1 MRRIPCLALGGLL
14 LVLGSTPSAAQA
26 KRAFEIT
33 DVYRTAGVS
42 APTVSPDGSLVAF
55 SVNRYDLGGAGESWS
70 EIWLM
75 APDGSRLRQVTFGR
89 HHDGDPTFSPDGK
102 TLLFTSDRSGETQLH
117 LLPVDGGESRQLTH
131 WPVGLETPVWSPD
144 GRYIAVA
151 SRVFPECGADPACN
165 EKLAKDTDDGD
176 LAVHVADELLFRHW
190 TEWRGGRFA
199 HILLIDA
206 KTGNV
211 VKDLTP
217 GPWDSP
223 TFMAGGGRG
232 YDFSPDGRQ
241 LTYMSN
247 RDKDQALS
255 TNADLWVVDVD
266 AKIDESTAVNLTD
279 ANDGWD
285 GSPLYSPDGRWIAFR
300 SQATPR
306 YESDFFRL
314 ALYDR
319 QAKKITYRIEQS
331 AFDNWIDDMAW
342 TPDSKSIVF
351 QGEVQGRTP
360 LFRIDVA
367 GGGVQKVLT
376 HATIDGFEVM
386 PDGKTLVYTR
396 RGVSEPHEIF
406 RAALAGGGQPQRLT
420 RMNAELEATVDL
432 RPVEEMWVDVGG
444 YKVHT
449 FIVKPH
455 GFDPSKKYPLILNVH
470 GGPQSQFGDSYRG
483 DWQVYP
489 GKGYVVAFPNATG
502 SSGYGQEFTDA
513 IACDWGGR
521 VYQDLMKVTDAL
533 EKLPYVDSSRMGA
546 MGWSYGG
553 YMMMWFEGHTDRFKA
568 LAAMMGIFDLPS
580 FYGATEELWFPE
592 KDLCGTPWES
602 EAYTKWSPSG
612 SVANFKTPALV
623 ITGQLDYRVPYTQ
636 SLMFFTA
643 LQKKGVPSRL
653 IVYPNAGH
661 WPGWREMI
669 FYYNAHLDWFHR
681 WLGGEPAP
689 WDVKELARN
698 RVVLV
703 KDDEAGEEAP
713 KREEGPGQ

>member
-1 MRRIPCLALGGLL
+1 MRRIFSLALGGLL
-14 LVLGSTPSAAQA
+14 FVLGSTPSAAQG

-42 APTVSPDGSLVAF
+42 APTLSPDGSLVAF
-55 SVNRYDLGGAGESWS
+55 SVRRYDLSGAGESWS
-70 EIWLM
+70 EIWMM
-75 APDGSRLRQVTFGR
+75 APDGSRLRQVTFGK
-89 HHDGDPTFSPDGK
+89 HTDAEPSFSPDGK
-102 TLLFTSDRSGETQLH
+102 TLLFTSDRSGENQLH
-117 LLPVDGGESRQLTH
+117 VLPVEGGESRQLTH
-131 WPVGLETPVWSPD
+131 WPLGLETPVWTPD
-144 GRYIAVA
+144 GRFIAVT
-151 SRVFPECGADPACN
+151 SHVFPECGADSACN
-165 EKLAKDTDDGD
+165 EKLKKDTGEGD

-199 HILLIDA
+199 HILLVDV

-223 TFMAGGGRG
+223 TFQAGGGRG
-232 YDFSPDGRQ
+232 YDFSPDGKQ
-241 LTYMSN
+241 LCYMSN

-255 TNADLWVVDVD
+255 TNADLWVVDVN
-266 AKIDESTAVNLTD
+266 AKIGETTAVNLTD

-285 GSPLYSPDGRWIAFR
+285 GAPLYSPDGRWIAFR

-306 YESDFFRL
+306 YESAFFRL

-319 QAKKITYRIEQS
+319 QAKKISYRIEQS

-342 TPDSKSIVF
+342 APDAKSLVF
-351 QGEVQGRTP
+351 QGQVQGRTP
-360 LFRIDVA
+360 LFQVDVA
-367 GGGVQKVLT
+367 GGGVRKVLT
-376 HATIDGFEVM
+376 HATIDGFDIA
-386 PDGKTLVYTR
+386 PDGKTVFYTR
-396 RGVSEPHEIF
+396 RGVAEPHEVF

-432 RPVEEMWVDVGG
+432 RPAEEMWVDVGG

-449 FIVKPH
+449 FVIKPH

-489 GKGYVVAFPNATG
+489 GKGYVVAFSNPTG
-502 SSGYGQEFTDA
+502 SSGYGQELTDA

-533 EKLPYVDSSRMGA
+533 EKLPYVDKERMGA

-553 YMMMWFEGHTDRFKA
+553 YMMMWLEGHTERFKT

-580 FYGATEELWFPE
+580 FYGSTEELWFPE

-643 LQKKGVPSRL
+643 LQKKGIPSRL

-681 WLGGEPAP
+681 WLGGGQAP
-689 WDVKELARN
+689 WNVQELARN
-698 RVVLV
+698 QAVLV
-703 KDDEAGEEAP
+703 KDDDEQEAP
-713 KREEGPGQ
+713 RREEGPGQ

>member
-1 MRRIPCLALGGLL
+1 MLRSLVSILGLCLITTGPVAG
-14 LVLGSTPSAAQA
+14 AEA

-55 SVNRYDLGGAGESWS
+55 SVNRYDLSGEGESWS

-89 HHDGDPTFSPDGK
+89 HHDGDPAFSPDGK

-117 LLPVDGGESRQLTH
+117 LLPVDGGESRQLTE

-144 GRYIAVA
+144 GRFIAVD
-151 SRVFPECGADPACN
+151 SRVFPECGADPECN
-165 EKLAKDTDDGD
+165 EKLAKDTDEGK
-176 LAVHVADELLFRHW
+176 LAVHVADDLLFRHW

-206 KTGNV
+206 KTGKV
-211 VKDLTP
+211 LKDLTP

-223 TFMAGGGRG
+223 TFQAGGGRG
-232 YDFSPDGRQ
+232 YDFSPDGKQ
-241 LTYMSN
+241 LCYMSN
-247 RDKDQALS
+247 HDKDQALS
-255 TNADLWVVDVD
+255 TNADLWVVDVG
-266 AKIDESTAVNLTD
+266 AEIKEPTAVNLTD

-285 GSPLYSPDGRWIAFR
+285 GAPLYSPDGRWIAFR

-306 YESDFFRL
+306 YEADFFRL

-319 QAKKITYRIEQS
+319 QAKKITYRIERKD
-331 AFDNWIDDMAW
+331 FDNWIDEMAW
-342 TPDSKSIVF
+342 TPDSKSLVF

-360 LFRIDVA
+360 LFRVDVA

-376 HATIDGFEVM
+376 HATIDGFSVM
-386 PDGKTLVYTR
+386 PDGKSLVYTR
-396 RGVSEPHEIF
+396 RGVAEPAEIF
-406 RAALAGGGQPQRLT
+406 RAALASGGQPQRLT
-420 RMNAELEATVDL
+420 RMNAELEASVDL
-432 RPVEEMWVDVGG
+432 RPAEEMWVDVGG

-449 FIVKPH
+449 FVIKPH

-489 GKGYVVAFPNATG
+489 GKGYVVAYPNATG
-502 SSGYGQEFTDA
+502 STGYGQEFTDA

-521 VYQDLMKVTDAL
+521 TYQDLMKVTDAL
-533 EKLPYVDSSRMGA
+533 EKLPYVDSGRMGA

-553 YMMMWFEGHTDRFKA
+553 YMMMWFEGHTDRFKT
-568 LAAMMGIFDLPS
+568 LAAMMGLFDLPS
-580 FYGATEELWFPE
+580 FYGSTEELWFPE
-592 KDLCGTPWES
+592 KDLCGAPWES
-602 EAYTKWSPSG
+602 DTYAKHSPSG
-612 SVANFKTPALV
+612 SVAHFKTPSLV

-643 LQKKGVPSRL
+643 LQKKGIPSRL

-669 FYYNAHLDWFHR
+669 FYYNAHLDWFHQ
-681 WLGGEPAP
+681 WLGGEAAP
-689 WDVKELARN
+689 WDVKELAQN
-698 RVVLV
+698 RAVLV
-703 KDDEAGEEAP
+703 
-713 KREEGPGQ
+713 